1 MLLSKDHTY
10 IFLSI
15 EILHA
20 RSVYCYLYINVYM
33 EQYLM
38 KKGHKFEREE
48 VELYRRAWRKERGR
62 INDTLYHQ
70 KTNEIIK
77 NENEMACILTT

>member
-1 MLLSKDHTY
+1 MLLSKDHAY

-38 KKGHKFEREE
+38 KKGHKFERE
-48 VELYRRAWRKERGR
+48 
-62 INDTLYHQ
+62 
-70 KTNEIIK
+70 
-77 NENEMACILTT
+77 